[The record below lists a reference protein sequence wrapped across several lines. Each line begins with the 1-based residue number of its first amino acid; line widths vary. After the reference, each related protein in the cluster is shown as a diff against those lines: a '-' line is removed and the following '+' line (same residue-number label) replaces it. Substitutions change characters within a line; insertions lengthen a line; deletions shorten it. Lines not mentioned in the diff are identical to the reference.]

1 MTTTDL
7 TDGSST
13 VLSFATDI
21 QPLFRE
27 FDRNSM
33 LKAFDLW
40 KYEDVRLHQQAIVDH
55 VANGSMPCDVAWPAD
70 RVALLR
76 AWIAEGSRP

>member
-7 TDGSST
+7 AEGSGA

-40 KYEDVRLHQQAIVDH
+40 RYEDVRLHQQAIVDH

-76 AWIAEGSRP
+76 TWIAEGSRP